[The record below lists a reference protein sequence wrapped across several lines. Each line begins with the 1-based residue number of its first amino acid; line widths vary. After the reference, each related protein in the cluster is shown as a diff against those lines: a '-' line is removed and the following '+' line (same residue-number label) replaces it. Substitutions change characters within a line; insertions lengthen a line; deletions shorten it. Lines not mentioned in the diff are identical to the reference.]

1 MKSKICRELTPL
13 GNEVN
18 IRMKELITL
27 TELANALQVKPDTVT
42 ALVNRKEIPFEKV
55 TNKLLKVR
63 GTTVEA
69 EKGRLLTVKQVAEL
83 LNVTPA
89 TVYLWTKRGILS
101 CIRLGRTIRFD
112 PEIMKQITGS
122 SAKQSAQEG

>member
-1 MKSKICRELTPL
+1 
-13 GNEVN
+13 
-18 IRMKELITL
+18 MKELITL
-27 TELANALQVKPDTVT
+27 TELANALQVKPETVT
-42 ALVNRKEIPFEKV
+42 TLVNEKKIPFEKV

-63 GTTVEA
+63 GATVEA
-69 EKGRLLTVKQVAEL
+69 EKGQLLTVKQVAEL

-89 TVYLWTKRGILS
+89 TVYLWTKRGIIS